1 MLNVALTIKLSNG
14 KTRMN
19 FLANPIHLTHIFGQ
33 DIYGNVCVCIYFDFP
48 KKNKPLLFF
57 FPLSVSCVVYFG
69 VEIMINAIC

>member
-1 MLNVALTIKLSNG
+1 MLNVGLTIKLSNG

-33 DIYGNVCVCIYFDFP
+33 DIYRNVCVCIYFDFP

-57 FPLSVSCVVYFG
+57 PHCQCPVSSTLGYRL
-69 VEIMINAIC
+69 

>member
-1 MLNVALTIKLSNG
+1 MLNVGLTIKLSNG

-33 DIYGNVCVCIYFDFP
+33 DIYRNVCVCIYFDFP

-57 FPLSVSCVVYFG
+57 SPLSVSCVIYFG
-69 VEIMINAIC
+69 VQIMINAIC